1 MAFHVDFQAAVLA
14 IVSRIERAAAVQ
26 RSEFLVDAE
35 FRIDFSA
42 KHVSFALNFFMKL
55 SEMSK
60 NVKELLKMSQNMIK
74 ELEIAQNVLKY
85 LEMSR
90 NVSEC
95 LTTSQ
100 IISKCLSRSHRCHK
114 MIKSN
119 RLCLEIE
126 TFHVNIQCLLKCQ
139 LNN

>member
-14 IVSRIERAAAVQ
+14 VVGRIERAAAVQ

-42 KHVSFALNFFMKL
+42 KHICFALNFFMKL

-74 ELEIAQNVLKY
+74 ELEMAKNVPKY

-100 IISKCLSRSHRCHK
+100 ISKCLSKSHRCHK

-119 RLCLEIE
+119 RLCLENE